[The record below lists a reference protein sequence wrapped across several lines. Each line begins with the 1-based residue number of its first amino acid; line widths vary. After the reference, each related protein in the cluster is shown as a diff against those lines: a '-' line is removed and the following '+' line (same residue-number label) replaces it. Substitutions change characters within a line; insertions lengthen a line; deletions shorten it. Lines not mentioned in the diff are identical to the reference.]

1 MPAMCLNCAN
11 SSPVTKSGS
20 NISVPS
26 DKKAAETELV
36 AIQTERDGLSART
49 AALEGEVK
57 RLRRELEDEKEKT
70 TQLKEAEVRSSI
82 KSAHY
87 SRNENCVD
95 DVCRSLK

>member
-70 TQLKEAEVRSSI
+70 TQLKEAEVQI
-82 KSAHY
+82 KYQVGRLIIAEMKS
-87 SRNENCVD
+87 
-95 DVCRSLK
+95 VCMMCAGS

>member
-1 MPAMCLNCAN
+1 MPAMSLNCAN
-11 SSPVTKSGS
+11 PSPVIKSGS

-26 DKKAAETELV
+26 DKRAAETELV

-70 TQLKEAEVRSSI
+70 TQLKEAEVQI
-82 KSAHY
+82 KY
-87 SRNENCVD
+87 QVG
-95 DVCRSLK
+95 LL